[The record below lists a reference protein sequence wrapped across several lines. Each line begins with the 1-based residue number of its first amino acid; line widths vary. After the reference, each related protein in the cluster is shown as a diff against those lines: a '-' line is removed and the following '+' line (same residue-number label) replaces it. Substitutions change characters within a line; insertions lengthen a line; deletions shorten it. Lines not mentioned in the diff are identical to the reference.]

1 MKYVSSVEISK
12 VFQSS
17 INPHQI
23 YFVEYLL
30 VYGYITVF
38 SFSKIEIKRFIVSYE
53 VPSLGTNHSFSLSE
67 KRTLYKNG
75 QRISGAISMNA
86 KSNHFYY
93 NFLHLQIAFSFLES
107 NGIKS

>member
-1 MKYVSSVEISK
+1 MWLSQFE
-12 VFQSS
+12 
-17 INPHQI
+17 I

-30 VYGYITVF
+30 VYGYITAF

-107 NGIKS
+107 NGIKWVSRKSNKPSKGFS

>member
-1 MKYVSSVEISK
+1 MWLCQFEV
-12 VFQSS
+12 
-17 INPHQI
+17 

-30 VYGYITVF
+30 IYGYITAF

-53 VPSLGTNHSFSLSE
+53 VPSLGTNHSFS
-67 KRTLYKNG
+67 LYKNG

-107 NGIKS
+107 SGIKWVSRKSNKPSKGFS